1 MAASVNTR
9 WPFFSAPTFS
19 FPGNS
24 ARFADSVHLAKRE
37 ILGRQAA
44 RPLVSCCLDGSRRGL
59 MNPDSKKWMAGRL
72 VLGLVLVAA
81 GCSGRDAE
89 SRTPEPGD
97 AAAAAGVPGCLPAA
111 SVPTRGCAAGLLG
124 AYPEDPSAIAVD
136 EHYIYANARSIWRM
150 PKAGGPFEHLLESA
164 GGPELAV
171 DATHVY
177 FGEGEPSPTSLSYRR
192 LRRAPKCGGRITTL
206 TESTA
211 SELLALT
218 IDATHVYY
226 VHGTTIMRIQ
236 KEGGQAEALAVVG
249 TERPAHLLCDGDFLY
264 WTWGN
269 EIRRVAVTGAP
280 VETVLRTQQAI
291 GRLTMDAESYYFA
304 SVRSMGP
311 NQVVRARRDGGGIQ
325 ELGAFQGGQ
334 LHKLG
339 RYLYVVGGDVFQLDT
354 EREPAWVV
362 SGSGGHYDDDDYA
375 AVVAHDT
382 AAIYWHPRARARDLL
397 LR

>member
-1 MAASVNTR
+1 
-9 WPFFSAPTFS
+9 
-19 FPGNS
+19 
-24 ARFADSVHLAKRE
+24 
-37 ILGRQAA
+37 
-44 RPLVSCCLDGSRRGL
+44 
-59 MNPDSKKWMAGRL
+59 MNPDSKNWMAERL
-72 VLGLVLVAA
+72 VLGLALVAA
-81 GCSGRDAE
+81 GCSGPDAE
-89 SRTPEPGD
+89 SRTPEPGGPG
-97 AAAAAGVPGCLPAA
+97 AAAGAPGCLAGA
-111 SVPTRGCAAGLLG
+111 SVPARSCAAGLIG

-150 PKAGGPFEHLLESA
+150 PKAGGQFEHLIESA

-177 FGEGEPSPTSLSYRR
+177 FGEGEPSPTRLSYRR

-206 TESTA
+206 TESTT

-226 VHGTTIMRIQ
+226 VHGTAILRIQ
-236 KEGGQAEALAVVG
+236 KEGGQAEVLAEVG
-249 TERPAHLLCDGDFLY
+249 TERPTHLLRDGDFLY

-280 VETVLRTQQAI
+280 VETMLRTEQAI
-291 GRLTMDAESYYFA
+291 ARLTMDAESYYFT
-304 SVRSMGP
+304 SVRTAGP

-325 ELGAFQGGQ
+325 ELGTFQGGQ

-354 EREPAWVV
+354 EQEPAWVE

-375 AVVAHDT
+375 AVVAHDAT
-382 AAIYWHPRARARDLL
+382 SIYWHPVS
-397 LR
+397 LRRLCR